1 MVRHDAPR
9 HCWRV
14 SPPSGSLMLLTY
26 RDSLFGVRFKYSYR
40 FSLNCRISTVLRRC
54 NFLPE
59 EIFYSYIYWSDLK
72 FLFASVWLIAILWL
86 MCPSSG
92 QFGYCPL
99 LEKNLFI
106 KIFSTFIHVNFW
118 ISLSLFGCEKATNL
132 PLLWCKEATFIKDK
146 TKKNPHAFAQI
157 NTVIWCK
164 NSCIIQK

>member
-1 MVRHDAPR
+1 MVRLDAPR

-26 RDSLFGVRFKYSYR
+26 RDSLLRVRFKYSYN
-40 FSLNCRISTVLRRC
+40 LNCRISMVLRRF

-59 EIFYSYIYWSDLK
+59 EVFYSYIYWSDLK

-99 LEKNLFI
+99 LEKKSFHQNLF
-106 KIFSTFIHVNFW
+106 HVIRGNFW
-118 ISLSLFGCEKATNL
+118 ICLSLFGCEKATNL
-132 PLLWCKEATFIKDK
+132 PLVWCKEVTFIKDK
-146 TKKNPHAFAQI
+146 TKNP
-157 NTVIWCK
+157 T
-164 NSCIIQK
+164 CICTD